1 MYTAI
6 IKAHSKCMLT
16 IIGKLDMYMKSVL
29 NLGYVKKQNILKI
42 AVSIELCEKLQ
53 VNQCKLLS
61 LGTQQQKKKQKR
73 KPEREVLISF
83 QFVAFLWLCM
93 HLQFVILYP
102 YKKFLNTEQVIQSLD
117 KLQVPHNNHE

>member
-61 LGTQQQKKKQKR
+61 LGTQQ
-73 KPEREVLISF
+73 
-83 QFVAFLWLCM
+83 
-93 HLQFVILYP
+93 
-102 YKKFLNTEQVIQSLD
+102 
-117 KLQVPHNNHE
+117 